1 MGTKNSS
8 RIACWHD
15 IALLRARDA
24 PLRVVFS
31 VFIALS
37 GLFAERGAAWPGL
50 WLAAAVTIQFLSLLV
65 TEPMRRDPDFPV
77 SRRRERLFFASVA
90 ASATV
95 FASCGILFWL
105 HGGWG
110 GRLFAVIIMAGGAV
124 NVALQA
130 GASARLLWIGCAPF
144 MILLPA
150 LPLIAVVTSKGPE
163 RGVMGMTAFAAI
175 LFALHLVV
183 AGRRSVAS
191 ARRLERALQEAQG
204 ERLRAE
210 VASQAKSD
218 FLGAMSHE
226 LRTPLNGVLGMAQAM
241 EGHEL
246 TAEQRERL
254 EVLRQS
260 GELLL
265 RLLNDVLDL
274 CQSEKVEIDPGY
286 EVTPPAAPPP
296 APIRPGVEPCGVRL
310 RVLAAE
316 DNPVNQLVLRTLLEQ
331 LGIAVHIVGDGA
343 EAVSAWASAPW
354 DVVLM
359 DIRMPGM
366 DGFAATRAIRAAE
379 AAEGRPRTPI
389 VAVTADATSQQVAD
403 YMEAGMD
410 GLAPKPIQLAQLAK
424 VIDAVLARGPV
435 EVARGRV
442 RSAV

>member
-8 RIACWHD
+8 RVACWHD
-15 IALLRARDA
+15 IALLRARDMR
-24 PLRVVFS
+24 LRLVFS

-37 GLFAERGAAWPGL
+37 GEFAEPGAAWPVL
-50 WLAAAVTIQFLSLLV
+50 WFGATTTIQFLSLLV

-77 SRRRERLFFASVA
+77 SRERERLFFASVA
-90 ASATV
+90 VSAAV

-110 GRLFAVIIMAGGAV
+110 GRLFAVIVMAGGAV

-130 GASARLLWIGCAPF
+130 GASARLLWVGCAPF
-144 MILLPA
+144 MILLQA
-150 LPLIAVVTSKGPE
+150 LPLISVFTSKGPE

-175 LFALHLVV
+175 LFVLHLGA

-191 ARRLERALQEAQG
+191 ARRLERALEEAQG

-218 FLGAMSHE
+218 FLGVMTHE

-254 EVLRQS
+254 DVLRQS

-265 RLLNDVLDL
+265 GLLNDVLDL
-274 CQSEKVEIDPGY
+274 CQSEKVEVDLDY
-286 EVTPPAAPPP
+286 EAAPPVAQQP
-296 APIRPGVEPCGVRL
+296 ALARAGAASRAARL

-316 DNPVNQLVLRTLLEQ
+316 DNPTNQLVLKTLLEQ

-379 AAEGRPRTPI
+379 IAEGRPRTPI
-389 VAVTADATSQQVAD
+389 VAVTADATGQQVAA

-424 VIDAVLARGPV
+424 VIDAVLGHEPAQ
-435 EVARGRV
+435 AADGRA
-442 RSAV
+442 RSAA